1 MDVSQFRKPL
11 YPLKTKEEWETE
23 LYPDGKCIYSG
34 MQEKRL
40 ERIFDT
46 CYPIIS
52 AELLN
57 ALATFLRGRRVLD
70 VGAGTGYIA
79 RLLHDKGIDVRAIDS
94 RNGPNT
100 RTQWWEKE
108 LYFEVEL
115 ADVLCMTEF
124 DADVVVMT
132 WPCKY
137 TKFSEHVA
145 NCLKRGQFLIYQGEP
160 RKGCTGTDEFFDLI
174 GDRRRFARLQHDR
187 IEEEEIT
194 QVMWSDYWSI
204 YLAR

>member
-1 MDVSQFRKPL
+1 MDVSKFRKPH

-70 VGAGTGYIA
+70 VGAGTGYLA
-79 RLLHDKGIDVRAIDS
+79 RILHDKGIDIQAVDS

-100 RTQWWEKE
+100 RTQWWEKQ
-108 LYFEVEL
+108 LYFDVKL
-115 ADVLCMTEF
+115 VDVLDMTEF
-124 DADVVVMT
+124 DTDVVIMT
-132 WPCKY
+132 WPCMD

-145 NCLKRGQFLIYQGEP
+145 SCLKKGQILIYQGES
-160 RKGCTGTDEFFDLI
+160 KSGCTGTNEFFDLVA
-174 GDRRRFARLQHDR
+174 DRRRFAQLHYDP
-187 IEEEEIT
+187 IDEEQIT